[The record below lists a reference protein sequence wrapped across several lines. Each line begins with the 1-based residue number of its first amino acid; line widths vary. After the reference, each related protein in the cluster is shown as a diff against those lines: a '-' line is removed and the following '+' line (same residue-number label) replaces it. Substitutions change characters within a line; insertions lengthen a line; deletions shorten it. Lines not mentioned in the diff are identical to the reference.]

1 MNGIGPEGRANARRR
16 SLGMGLSALLGTS
29 DDPHRPDSDAPTRV
43 PIEFLERSQLQP
55 RRRFGEDELAAL
67 ADSIRAKG
75 VMQPLLVRPVPDGG
89 ARYEIVAGERRWRA
103 AQLAGLHELP
113 VLVRPLSDAETL
125 EVALIENIQR
135 QDLSPLEEAEGYRR
149 LIDDFAH
156 TQEALATALGKSRS
170 HIANLLRLL
179 GLPGPVRG
187 MLEQGDLSA
196 GHARALLGARNPE
209 ALARAVL
216 ARGLNVRQTEA
227 LVRKDGARL
236 ARAGRVGGDAN
247 TRDLE
252 RDLSARL
259 GLEVSIRPSGRG
271 GTLRIAF
278 RSPDQLEALIRSLSE
293 APRR

>member
-1 MNGIGPEGRANARRR
+1 MNEIGHEGRANPRRR

-29 DDPHRPDSDAPTRV
+29 DELPPTASDAPTRV
-43 PIEFLERSQLQP
+43 PIEFLEPSPLQP
-55 RRRFGEDELAAL
+55 RRAFGEGELAAL

-149 LIDDFAH
+149 LIDDFGH

-179 GLPGPVRG
+179 GLPGPVRV

-196 GHARALLGARNPE
+196 GHARALLGAQNPE
-209 ALARAVL
+209 ALAGAVV
-216 ARGLNVRQTEA
+216 AKGLNVRQTEA
-227 LVRKDGARL
+227 LVRRDGTKATRARPIE
-236 ARAGRVGGDAN
+236 RDAN
-247 TRDLE
+247 TIDLE
-252 RDLSARL
+252 RDLSSRL

-271 GTLRIAF
+271 GVLRIAF
-278 RSPDQLEALIRSLSE
+278 HSPDQLEQLIRSLSE
-293 APRR
+293 ASRR